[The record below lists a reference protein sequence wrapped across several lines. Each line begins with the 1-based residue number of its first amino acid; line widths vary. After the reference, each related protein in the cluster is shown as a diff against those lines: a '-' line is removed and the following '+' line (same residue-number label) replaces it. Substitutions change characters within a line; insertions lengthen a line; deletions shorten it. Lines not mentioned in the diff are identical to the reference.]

1 MPGGITV
8 NDNTHPDQIVL
19 TLQEPHELAYGEN
32 RCQSPAY
39 IFSTQS
45 GDPLALSEFEWV
57 SGTPSYISMADGFQI
72 MDILRLLAESLRR
85 WKDDMPYI
93 VIAGKH
99 GNPCGAAI
107 DFESPLTAI
116 NKALMGDTVAVMGGE
131 IITNFSI
138 DEKLAQVL
146 FQPSDDINIGRK
158 NWGLDLIL
166 APSFSGEAVD
176 LLGRREKRRLLSNPA
191 LETIPFSTERWV
203 YRQIGSDWLCQKAP
217 TFVLEENI
225 LLPWDGRS
233 MSDANFQ
240 NALIAFACCWR
251 ASSNTVSL
259 ARNNML
265 IGLGCGQQDRIACVR
280 LALDRA
286 NRAGHNAHGSFFA
299 SDAFFPYA
307 TSVPVWQGNDY
318 TNLLLEITETRDAL
332 ESSGDYI
339 ATIQRLADLAARI
352 SRADKREGPEL
363 LIAAGCAGGVVPADG
378 NKLEEVKSLF
388 RSNGLSMAFLPPEFR
403 GFAKH

>member
-1 MPGGITV
+1 MSDDTPL
-8 NDNTHPDQIVL
+8 DQVVL
-19 TLQEPHELAYGEN
+19 ALQKPRELAYGEN
-32 RCQSPAY
+32 LCQSPAY

-45 GDPLALSEFEWV
+45 DDPLALSKFEWV
-57 SGTPSYISMADGFQI
+57 SGTPSYISMADGFQV
-72 MDILRLLAESLRR
+72 MDILRLLAESFRR
-85 WKDDMPYI
+85 FRGNVPYI

-131 IITNFSI
+131 VITNFPI
-138 DEKLAQVL
+138 DKKLAQVL

-176 LLGRREKRRLLSNPA
+176 LLGKREKRRVLSNPA
-191 LETIPFSTERWV
+191 LETAPFSMERWV
-203 YRQIGSDWLCQKAP
+203 YRQIGVDWLRQKAP
-217 TFVLEENI
+217 TFVLEKSVI
-225 LLPWDGRS
+225 LPWNGQS

-286 NRAGHNAHGSFFA
+286 NRAGHTTVSSMFA

-318 TNLLLEITETRDAL
+318 TNLLLEITEAKDAL
-332 ESSGDYI
+332 ESSGDYA
-339 ATIQRLADLAARI
+339 ATIQRLANLAARI
-352 SRADKREGPEL
+352 SRADRREGPEL
-363 LIAAGCAGGVVPADG
+363 LIAAGCTGGVVPASG
-378 NKLEEVKSLF
+378 NKLEEVKALF
-388 RSNGLSMAFLPPEFR
+388 RSNGLTMAFLPPEFR